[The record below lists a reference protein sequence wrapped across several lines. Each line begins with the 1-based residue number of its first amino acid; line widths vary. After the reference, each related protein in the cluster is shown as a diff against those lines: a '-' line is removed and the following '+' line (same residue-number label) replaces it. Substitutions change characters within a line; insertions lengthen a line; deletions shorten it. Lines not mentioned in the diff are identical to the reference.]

1 MSTFDQ
7 KINNENL
14 TNCLQTL
21 KHFYAD
27 METKGECCPHEAEFR
42 AYDVLLNLNEGD
54 ILRQVQL
61 LPPAIR
67 DSPRVLQALDF
78 YVALNSHNYVRFFK
92 LVRATSYLSACILQR
107 YFTQVRLR
115 ALLALVRAY
124 SPPNH
129 SGQVRMRR
137 MG

>member
-21 KHFYAD
+21 KHLYAD
-27 METKGECCPHEAEFR
+27 LETKCEYCPSEPEFR

-61 LPPAIR
+61 LEQR
-67 DSPRVLQALDF
+67 VRESPEVVEALGF
-78 YVALNSHNYVRFFK
+78 YSALNNNNYVRFFK
-92 LVRATSYLSACILQR
+92 LLQRTTYLNACILQR
-107 YFTQVRLR
+107 YFTQVRLK
-115 ALLALVRAY
+115 ALLSILKAY

-129 SGQVRMRR
+129 SGQVNWFCV
-137 MG
+137 